1 MNQVGE
7 IDITIDEI
15 VSNQAAHNFILNV
28 YRYNENTRA
37 LRLSKFTELVRD
49 PELKILVAKHFFDE
63 SKHAFLFTRHLLEL
77 GADIY
82 PLPPEMDYLY
92 KLESS
97 GIGVSF
103 ERMLDSDEL
112 TDDEIV
118 RFLVADELLE
128 ERGVKT
134 LSQHLDAVTE
144 SKTRSLIDAILRDEK
159 NHVSYIN
166 QAIETLSSSRLK
178 DRISDLY
185 SEYRARETAIS
196 QNHWQ
201 ILQHRLIEFF

>member
-7 IDITIDEI
+7 IDITIDEV

-63 SKHAFLFTRHLLEL
+63 SKHAYLFTRHLLEL

-82 PLPPEMDYLY
+82 PLPPDMDYLH

-97 GIGVSF
+97 GIGVRF
-103 ERMLDSDEL
+103 ERMLESDEL

-144 SKTRSLIDAILRDEK
+144 SKTRSMIDAILRDEK
-159 NHVSYIN
+159 SHVSYIN
-166 QAIETLSSSRLK
+166 QALGKLSDLFQK
-178 DRISDLY
+178 DRISALY
-185 SEYRARETAIS
+185 SEYRMREDVVHRE
-196 QNHWQ
+196 HWLS
-201 ILQHRLIEFF
+201 LQKRLIGFF